1 MSRNVPPVLATAI
14 LAFGLT
20 ACTGDGSADASV
32 DGATSTADEQAAVA
46 AADLVDW
53 ADAFCAAPEAI
64 PTLLYVPFTAMA
76 HNTPTT
82 EEDRQP
88 LIDALA
94 EVAQALA
101 DAVAAAD
108 TVPAGPTPEA
118 EAALAQYRADLEEAA
133 STFAEYAE
141 LAPIY
146 ASADLEGLYML
157 AGLDVMNLPYSLM
170 MAETYLTE
178 PDLAEAAANA
188 PICGQDPD
196 AEESSDSPTDS

>member
-1 MSRNVPPVLATAI
+1 MSRNVPAVLAAAC
-14 LAFGLT
+14 LALGLA
-20 ACTGDGSADASV
+20 ACTGDGSADQSA
-32 DGATSTADEQAAVA
+32 DDATSADEQAAE
-46 AADLVDW
+46 LVDW
-53 ADAFCAAPEAI
+53 AEAFCAAPEVI
-64 PTLLYVPFTAMA
+64 PTLLYVPFTAAA

-94 EVAQALA
+94 DVDQALA
-101 DAVAAAD
+101 DAVAAAE

-118 EAALAQYRADLEEAA
+118 EAALAQYRADLEEAR
-133 STFAEYAE
+133 SGFTEYAE

-157 AGLDVMNLPYSLM
+157 AGLDVMNLPYPLM

-188 PICGQDPD
+188 PACGQGSG
-196 AEESSDSPTDS
+196 AEESASSPTDS